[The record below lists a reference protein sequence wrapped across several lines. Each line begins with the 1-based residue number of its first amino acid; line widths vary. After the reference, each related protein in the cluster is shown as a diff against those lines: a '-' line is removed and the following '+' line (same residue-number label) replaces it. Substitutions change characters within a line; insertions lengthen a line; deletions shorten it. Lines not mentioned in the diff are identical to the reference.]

1 MLNPKQ
7 LAAESIRATE
17 LLQGKTVAR
26 VVRHQA
32 EVFVE
37 FKDGERLFVNRTN
50 DGVELSITGDASS
63 EAVLTSR
70 EAYLAMFAFLE
81 AHYQRTKSDDIGAL
95 LGDLTLLPGGTSA
108 DPAAIV
114 DWQHALSRARGEV
127 VDAGFDLGGPT
138 K

>member
-1 MLNPKQ
+1 
-7 LAAESIRATE
+7 
-17 LLQGKTVAR
+17 
-26 VVRHQA
+26 
-32 EVFVE
+32 
-37 FKDGERLFVNRTN
+37 
-50 DGVELSITGDASS
+50 
-63 EAVLTSR
+63 
-70 EAYLAMFAFLE
+70 MFAFLE